1 MGWSYGVEINLA
13 YNQGVIKRKDLTEIL
28 EEALVSL
35 GGKGRIVEICEY
47 IWNKYQEELFDSGDI
62 FYTWQY
68 DLRMSAKETLKAEGK
83 VITLKDGKK
92 SVWKL
97 VNPP

>member
-1 MGWSYGVEINLA
+1 M
-13 YNQGVIKRKDLTEIL
+13 IKRKDLTCIL

-35 GGKGRIVEICEY
+35 GGEGKIVEICEY
-47 IWNKYQEELFDSGDI
+47 IWSKYKDDLFASGDI

-68 DLRMSAKETLKAEGK
+68 DLRMSAKETLKAKGK

-92 SVWKL
+92 SIWKL
-97 VNPP
+97 LPSP

>member
-1 MGWSYGVEINLA
+1 VI
-13 YNQGVIKRKDLTEIL
+13 IKRKDLTGIL
-28 EEALVSL
+28 EEALISL
-35 GGKGRIVEICEY
+35 GGEGKIVEICEY
-47 IWNKYQEELFDSGDI
+47 IWFKHKDDLFASGDI

-68 DLRMSAKETLKAEGK
+68 DLRMSAKETLKAKGK

-97 VNPP
+97 LPSP